1 VDGDNLAQVTQKLES
16 AKMKL
21 AKEEPGNK

>member
-1 VDGDNLAQVTQKLES
+1 VDGDNLAQVTKKLES